1 MYDHSRREKC
11 LPTKQSPRSLSLKRN
26 RGGTFIPATG
36 GGVKVHHEGGLWITT
51 CPTCTWTTW
60 HHTPAAACDT
70 ARTHQCGHTFGPSPT
85 RPNVEITWTAGG
97 DTITETNC
105 DFYAVDA
112 WI

>member
-1 MYDHSRREKC
+1 MLKWAG
-11 LPTKQSPRSLSLKRN
+11 QKRN
-26 RGGTFIPATG
+26 RGGNFSSAAG